1 MEAAGSA
8 KIRILEARYYLIALN
23 GKYVDQ
29 SHIFLFRNIY
39 ANTSIEL
46 FYLQCYLFNQAEHQ
60 NHVNVSW
67 NQLPEMIS
75 RLASRLQ
82 VLRKIFDKI

>member
-29 SHIFLFRNIY
+29 SHIFLYEEIGTDRMDIKIGIGYIEKLKNRQATYKIILQR
-39 ANTSIEL
+39 ALMKRKSSI
-46 FYLQCYLFNQAEHQ
+46 
-60 NHVNVSW
+60 
-67 NQLPEMIS
+67 
-75 RLASRLQ
+75 RQ
-82 VLRKIFDKI
+82 V